1 MPTDIAVHD
10 TDQKKKNVMN
20 SNPNCG
26 NNRKERRMNVITKAM
41 FVVVLA
47 LAGSL
52 CAAETALIDTNTPW
66 RFYLVTGPT
75 VRWQNGEESVWPS
88 KGGGKLYMGTGADSS
103 PFDPATA
110 DLDKSGVLR
119 RSPLVGRMFDVGP
132 TAVLEK
138 PDFSPRPPADWM
150 KPAGDVSAWGLYLM
164 GDLTEVFGVHGHI
177 SPQQAELLCLRTGFG
192 VADPVKATDLK
203 LTVTCIGGAVVYV
216 NGKEIGRGF
225 MPDGTIHPLTPATDL
240 PIEAYTLPDGVT
252 GLWPEAINATPENR
266 ARADRRIRTFTLDVP
281 PSALVKGANDL
292 AIEVHRAAVA
302 GPMPKAEPRWEWQ
315 HLSVHDVRL
324 VSASGAGA
332 IAYAEAGRG
341 THLWSANPEQQV
353 TPPPLPPRQM
363 NFSGGQNAVIRGIA
377 QGNPFDPLLPVRL
390 ALPRNGVGSGQVV
403 LTDLEGLRD
412 VSAKIGPLRGPAGV
426 LPASAV
432 EIRYAGP
439 SPTAEATFFRG
450 PKIRYC
456 DALLPKPPTEA
467 KTLPIWTIVQ
477 APKDQSPGW
486 YTGTLE
492 IAANAKTFTVPLQV
506 LVTAARVPEAR
517 DFTTPTGAAHSPES
531 LAGYYKVKPWSAEH
545 FRLMESSFRLM
556 GQLGNCVV
564 QVPVILGNMQ
574 PSLHQ
579 NATGVTTTEFQ
590 PLVRWVKTGDKL
602 APEFSLLEKYLDAYL
617 KHCAPPKAISFYVW
631 DMRYSKRPMEVH
643 WTNGIPLAKKDFA
656 NPNVK
661 VPLRVLQWDPVTD
674 TTTPIP
680 APEFED
686 EGAAAF
692 WRPLIDGLRAV
703 VTKRGWSDRIIML
716 GQGGDVRPGAKTCEL
731 WREWAPYARWHFFS
745 HFSGDSAPKDG
756 KWIVKGGMEL
766 GLAVH
771 PWVQTYPR
779 RAEVLER
786 QMATPNEFIEQATQ
800 RQSWW
805 TDSPP
810 LTFRQLPLLGELGRF
825 GLDFWVT
832 VPGVPGCETYLGGID
847 TLTVPGP
854 DGPEPTVRF
863 QMLREGVQDME
874 IRRMIIRALLA
885 KPEDQRKPY
894 RDLLDD
900 HLRRSLWTGRRPGKF
915 ELQYDWRAYAAQLQ
929 QTAAELAGQP
939 TQARWDTPPATGE
952 TR

>member
-1 MPTDIAVHD
+1 M
-10 TDQKKKNVMN
+10 KKLA
-20 SNPNCG
+20 PLFC
-26 NNRKERRMNVITKAM
+26 TLL
-41 FVVVLA
+41 LA
-47 LAGSL
+47 LAGRL
-52 CAAETALIDTNTPW
+52 CAAETELIDTNTPW
-66 RFYLVTGPT
+66 RTYLVTGPT

-88 KGGGKLYMGTGADSS
+88 QGGGKLYRGLGADSS

-110 DLDKSGVLR
+110 DLDESGASR
-119 RSPLVGRMFDVGP
+119 RSPLVGRGIIDGL
-132 TAVLEK
+132 TALFEK
-138 PDFSPRPPADWM
+138 PEFSPRPPADWM

-164 GDLTEVFGVHGHI
+164 GDLME
-177 SPQQAELLCLRTGFG
+177 SNYPMQPELLCLRTRFG

-240 PIEAYTLPDGVT
+240 PIEAYTTSP
-252 GLWPEAINATPENR
+252 
-266 ARADRRIRTFTLDVP
+266 DRRIRTFTLDVP

-302 GPMPKAEPRWEWQ
+302 GPMPKAEPRFEWP
-315 HLSVHDVRL
+315 HLGVRDVRL

-341 THLWSANPEQQV
+341 THLWNANPEQQV
-353 TPPPLPPRQM
+353 SPPPLPKTLSHGWGPSR
-363 NFSGGQNAVIRGIA
+363 GGETVRGIA
-377 QGNPFDPLLPVRL
+377 QGNPFDPLLPIRL

-403 LTDLEGLRD
+403 LTDQEGLRD

-439 SPTAEATFFRG
+439 SPTTH
-450 PKIRYC
+450 YC
-456 DALLPKPPTEA
+456 DALLPKPPATA
-467 KTLPIWTIVQ
+467 KTLPVWTIVQ
-477 APKDQSPGW
+477 APKDQAPGW

-506 LVTAARVPEAR
+506 LVTAALVPEAR
-517 DFTTPTGAAHSPES
+517 DFTTPTGVAHSPES

-564 QVPVILGNMQ
+564 QVPVILGNMS
-574 PSLHQ
+574 PSLMA
-579 NATGVTTTEFQ
+579 NGSNGSGPVFQ
-590 PLVRWVKTGDKL
+590 PLVRWVKTGDTL
-602 APEFSLLEKYLDAYL
+602 TPEFSLLEKYLDAYL

-631 DMRYSKRPMEVH
+631 DMYGSSRPISAYRAEGVVSKSVVSPY
-643 WTNGIPLAKKDFA
+643 
-656 NPNVK
+656 VK
-661 VPLRVLQWDPVTD
+661 IPLRVLQWDPETD

-692 WRPLIDGLRAV
+692 WKPLMDGLRAV
-703 VTKRGWSDRIIML
+703 VTKRGWSDRIILL
-716 GQGGDVRPGAKTCEL
+716 GLGSDARPAAKASEL

-745 HFSGDSAPKDG
+745 HFSADPRPRDG
-756 KWIVKGGMEL
+756 KWIVNSGMEL
-766 GLAVH
+766 GLGVM
-771 PWVQTYPR
+771 PWHHTYLR
-779 RAEVLER
+779 RAEMLER
-786 QMATPNEFIEQATQ
+786 QAANLLPSVAPPTGSGPETSAPERKGKEAIPNEFIEQTSE
-800 RQSWW
+800 RWVWGES
-805 TDSPP
+805 SPP
-810 LTFRQLPLLGELGRF
+810 MTFRQMPLRGDLGRL
-825 GLDFWVT
+825 GLDFWLT
-832 VPGVPGCETYLGGID
+832 VPGVPGYATYLGGNN
-847 TLTVPGP
+847 TLTVPGS

-863 QMLREGVQDME
+863 QLLREGVQDME
-874 IRRMIIRALLA
+874 LRRMMIRALLT

-894 RDLLDD
+894 RDLFDEYLC
-900 HLRRSLWTGRRPGKF
+900 RRLWVNHF
-915 ELQYDWRAYAAQLQ
+915 ELQYDWRAYAARVQEA
-929 QTAAELAGQP
+929 AAELAGQS
-939 TQARWDTPPATGE
+939 TQARWEKPPAAGE

>member
-1 MPTDIAVHD
+1 MKM
-10 TDQKKKNVMN
+10 KKLT
-20 SNPNCG
+20 PLCCG
-26 NNRKERRMNVITKAM
+26 LLLV
-41 FVVVLA
+41 

-66 RFYLVTGPT
+66 RTYLVTGPT

-88 KGGGKLYMGTGADSS
+88 KGGGKLYRGLGADSS

-110 DLDKSGVLR
+110 DLDKSGFSR
-119 RSPLVGRMFDVGP
+119 RSPLVGRMIIDGL
-132 TAVLEK
+132 TALFEK
-138 PDFSPRPPADWM
+138 PEFSPRPPADWM
-150 KPAGDVSAWGLYLM
+150 KPTSDVSAWGRYLM
-164 GDLTEVFGVHGHI
+164 GDLMESNYPI
-177 SPQQAELLCLRTGFG
+177 QPELLCLRTRFG

-240 PIEAYTLPDGVT
+240 PIEAYMYDTAGNGFLS
-252 GLWPEAINATPENR
+252 PE
-266 ARADRRIRTFTLDVP
+266 RRIRTFTLDVP

-292 AIEVHRAAVA
+292 AIEVHRSAVA
-302 GPMPKAEPRWEWQ
+302 GPMSKYEPRFEWP

-353 TPPPLPPRQM
+353 SPPPLARVTHP
-363 NFSGGQNAVIRGIA
+363 GGSSAINGLPIRGIT

-403 LTDLEGLRD
+403 LTDQEGLRD
-412 VSAKIGPLRGPAGV
+412 VSARIGPLRGPAGV

-439 SPTAEATFFRG
+439 SPAIVNT
-450 PKIRYC
+450 PNVPVHYC
-456 DALLPKPPTEA
+456 DALLPKPPAAA
-467 KTLPIWTIVQ
+467 KALPVWTIVQ
-477 APKDQSPGW
+477 APKDQAPGW

-492 IAANAKTFTVPLQV
+492 ITANAKSFTVPLQV
-506 LVTAARVPEAR
+506 LVTAALVPDAR
-517 DFTTPTGAAHSPES
+517 DFTTPTGVAHSPES

-556 GQLGNCVV
+556 GQLGNSVV
-564 QVPVILGNMQ
+564 QVPVILGNMS
-574 PSLHQ
+574 PSLMG
-579 NATGVTTTEFQ
+579 NGSDGSGPVFQ

-631 DMRYSKRPMEVH
+631 DMYSSTRQMSGNRE
-643 WTNGIPLAKKDFA
+643 GFA
-656 NPNVK
+656 TSAFVRK
-661 VPLRVLQWDPVTD
+661 GEKIPLRVLQWDPVTGA
-674 TTTPIP
+674 TTPIP

-692 WRPLIDGLRAV
+692 WRPLMDGLRTV
-703 VTKRGWSDRIIML
+703 VTKRGWSERVILL
-716 GQGGDVRPGAKTCEL
+716 GLGGDVRPGAKTCEL

-745 HFSGDSAPKDG
+745 HYSSDPRPKDG
-756 KWIVKGGMEL
+756 KWIVNSGYEL
-766 GLAVH
+766 GLGVM
-771 PWVQTYPR
+771 PWHHTHLR
-779 RAEVLER
+779 RTEMLER
-786 QMATPNEFIEQATQ
+786 QMANMLPSVPPPTGSGPETSTPERKGKEAIPNEFIEQTSQ
-800 RQSWW
+800 RW
-805 TDSPP
+805 TWHENSPP
-810 LTFRQLPLLGELGRF
+810 MTFRQMPLRGDLGRL
-825 GLDFWVT
+825 GLDFWVN
-832 VPGVPGCETYLGGID
+832 VPGVPVYFTYLWGNN
-847 TLTVPGP
+847 TLTVPGS

-874 IRRMIIRALLA
+874 LRRMSIRALLA
-885 KPEDQRKPY
+885 LPEDQRKPY
-894 RDLLDD
+894 RDLFDEYLC
-900 HLRRSLWTGRRPGKF
+900 RRLWVKHF
-915 ELQYDWRAYAAQLQ
+915 ELQYDWRAYAARVQ
-929 QTAAELAGQP
+929 QAAAELAGQP
-939 TQARWDTPPATGE
+939 TQARWETPPATERLGV
-952 TR
+952 RD